1 MDTKT
6 PKKQPSNSWY
16 AKAATFVG
24 TGAVIG
30 ASSPDAE
37 AAVVYWPSS
46 GLTTTNSQNFL
57 YFDFDTGNSSLSAST
72 AFGGYDFSLAR
83 NVVAPNMF
91 AQLRINTGVSAG
103 GLGNSPIGGYAYPS
117 RIANGSPIGPAGT
130 FFTSTGGQFMTL
142 AANVYPNGNWDGPN
156 IGTPGFVGLRIG
168 SPGNYNYAWVEVTV
182 AADMH
187 LTLGRFAIETTPNTA
202 ITAGVVPEVN
212 SLTLLAFGGAGLAL
226 HRRRRKEQAV

>member
-1 MDTKT
+1 MDTKNL
-6 PKKQPSNSWY
+6 KKQPSNSWY

-37 AAVVYWPSS
+37 AAVVSWPAS

-57 YFDFDTGNSSLSAST
+57 YFDFDTGNSTTSGSNV
-72 AFGGYDFSLAR
+72 FGAYDFVLNR
-83 NVVAPNMF
+83 NTIGANTF
-91 AQLRINTGVSAG
+91 AQLRFAVGVSAG
-103 GLGNSPIGGYAYPS
+103 GMGNSPIGGYAYPS
-117 RIANGSPIGPAGT
+117 RIANGSPVGPAGS
-130 FFTSTGGQFMTL
+130 FFASGAGNFMTL

-182 AADMH
+182 SADMQ
-187 LTLGRFAIETTPNTA
+187 LTLGRFAFETTPNTA
-202 ITAGVVPEVN
+202 ITVGVVPEVN
-212 SLTLLAFGGAGLAL
+212 SLALLAFGGAGLAL